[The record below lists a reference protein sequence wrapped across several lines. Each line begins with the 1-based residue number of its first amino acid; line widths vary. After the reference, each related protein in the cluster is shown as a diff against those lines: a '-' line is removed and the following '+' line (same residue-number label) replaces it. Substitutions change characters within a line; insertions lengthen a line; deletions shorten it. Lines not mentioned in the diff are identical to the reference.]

1 MMGLSYVVKIDKF
14 SKPVKFLLSLIE
26 LMHLVTVRLP
36 LKLLLREKGK
46 RFLDRIGLQTGY
58 QTYHKLIKTFNL
70 NEYKVVVEVDGSSF
84 LVKPFML
91 DVISI
96 FDERY
101 EKELFEKWFKP
112 DIGWI
117 VLDVGAYYGRH
128 TVYASKKVGQSG
140 KIISIEPHP
149 ENFKILL
156 MNIRLNDCR
165 NVIPLNVAVSDRE
178 KRLKLY
184 LSKGHDSASHSI
196 LSAKELWS
204 EEFPGEYVYVKSCSI
219 DTILDNL
226 RISHVDIAKIDV
238 EGAELLALKGAEKS
252 LDKIDRLL
260 IEVHLPELLGKIIE
274 LLRKRGFVCKV
285 LKLDHRREFHVYAER
300 KSY

>member
-1 MMGLSYVVKIDKF
+1 VS
-14 SKPVKFLLSLIE
+14 
-26 LMHLVTVRLP
+26 
-36 LKLLLREKGK
+36 
-46 RFLDRIGLQTGY
+46 
-58 QTYHKLIKTFNL
+58 
-70 NEYKVVVEVDGSSF
+70 
-84 LVKPFML
+84 
-91 DVISI
+91 
-96 FDERY
+96 
-101 EKELFEKWFKP
+101 
-112 DIGWI
+112 
-117 VLDVGAYYGRH
+117 
-128 TVYASKKVGQSG
+128 QSG

-149 ENFKILL
+149 ENFKTLL

-274 LLRKRGFVCKV
+274 LLRKQGFVCKV
-285 LKLDHRREFHVYAER
+285 LKLDHRREFHVYAKR